1 MAWNTLSCK
10 TLCKMMSASGRERKS
25 ERKTEE
31 GHRHT
36 WKYDRGRDRVEI
48 KALARVHVCPM
59 CVFVFKLAWCR
70 HNSRDLQK
78 TLNTDHHWY
87 DHKWHTPIPKQPNQT
102 TAYHTK
108 PNGNGMKLEKER
120 KKWKK
125 KEKNIYKTNTPT
137 TAKSHRF
144 QNQVAKMNASYCT
157 QWCYECFKLLFFSS
171 SVCLCTYGVVACN
184 TRACRKEKPRK
195 ERERDREGEGKR
207 WFISEMWMMFENI
220 VKQTLALW
228 FIRTH
233 RLRTKKR
240 KVANKKQTSTA
251 IMNTIP
257 EQEKKQEKQREKTKK
272 CH

>member
-25 ERKTEE
+25 KRKTED

-125 KEKNIYKTNTPT
+125 KRKTFIKQT
-137 TAKSHRF
+137 HR
-144 QNQVAKMNASYCT
+144 QQLNHIV
-157 QWCYECFKLLFFSS
+157 FKIRWQKWTLHTVRNGVMSALSCFFSLLL
-171 SVCLCTYGVVACN
+171 SVCVHM
-184 TRACRKEKPRK
+184 E
-195 ERERDREGEGKR
+195 
-207 WFISEMWMMFENI
+207 
-220 VKQTLALW
+220 
-228 FIRTH
+228 
-233 RLRTKKR
+233 
-240 KVANKKQTSTA
+240 
-251 IMNTIP
+251 
-257 EQEKKQEKQREKTKK
+257 
-272 CH
+272 